1 MTEDQHTQ
9 KATRR
14 CLEMGGPGPHPRG
27 FEWAQQT
34 QSPHSHPVSTAG
46 VPAPGEG
53 GQRLAYLVRS
63 APGRRPRPDGES
75 AGTGG
80 PSGGC
85 SGRGDGRGAAS
96 SAGGGGAG
104 GCMVG
109 GAQDAFLPAEEP
121 LRATH
126 EVSMTLTPMLAGT
139 QRHPGLPPRAGCRAH
154 PPSKR
159 SSSAAPSISWAR
171 EARWRPCSA
180 VPASWRLRAG
190 LPTSFPRIQAS
201 LRSRV
206 GLPGGGREG
215 ALLPN
220 GRWRR
225 AGQRRGRSI
234 SLEQGADPQ
243 GASKHPSASF
253 RSPGGVWGT
262 GPTPGS
268 RASPRLLAELSL
280 CGVYA
285 AGKGLIMP
293 PVTPGPRCPLN
304 EGNTALSKLA
314 KQPDTHI
321 HPLAALAKAQPA

>member
-154 PPSKR
+154 PPRSGPAAQPRASPGPGKR
-159 SSSAAPSISWAR
+159 
-171 EARWRPCSA
+171 
-180 VPASWRLRAG
+180 
-190 LPTSFPRIQAS
+190 
-201 LRSRV
+201 
-206 GLPGGGREG
+206 GGGRAPQSQHPGGSGRGSRQASPASKLPSG
-215 ALLPN
+215 AEWGSL
-220 GRWRR
+220 
-225 AGQRRGRSI
+225 AGGGRGRS
-234 SLEQGADPQ
+234 SRTGDGGERDSEGGA
-243 GASKHPSASF
+243 ASA
-253 RSPGGVWGT
+253 
-262 GPTPGS
+262 
-268 RASPRLLAELSL
+268 
-280 CGVYA
+280 
-285 AGKGLIMP
+285 
-293 PVTPGPRCPLN
+293 
-304 EGNTALSKLA
+304 
-314 KQPDTHI
+314 
-321 HPLAALAKAQPA
+321 

>member
-154 PPSKR
+154 PPLEAVQQR
-159 SSSAAPSISWAR
+159 SPEHLLGQGSEVAAVLRSPSILAAPGGA
-171 EARWRPCSA
+171 PDK
-180 VPASWRLRAG
+180 
-190 LPTSFPRIQAS
+190 LPPHPSFPPEQSGAPWRGA
-201 LRSRV
+201 
-206 GLPGGGREG
+206 GGGAPPEREMEESGTAKG
-215 ALLPN
+215 AQHQPRT
-220 GRWRR
+220 GRRP
-225 AGQRRGRSI
+225 AGSI
-234 SLEQGADPQ
+234 
-243 GASKHPSASF
+243 
-253 RSPGGVWGT
+253 
-262 GPTPGS
+262 
-268 RASPRLLAELSL
+268 
-280 CGVYA
+280 
-285 AGKGLIMP
+285 
-293 PVTPGPRCPLN
+293 
-304 EGNTALSKLA
+304 
-314 KQPDTHI
+314 
-321 HPLAALAKAQPA
+321 